1 MIRRPP
7 RSTRTDTLLP
17 YTTLFRSYRDIS
29 LGGIDCSYVEVIRQA
44 ERTGVGLEL
53 KIGSEVD
60 ANPNYFFDDYQ
71 KAGDTYQIPNPDRH
85 YGNLHLQSFE
95 ALCVDIARLG
105 MDVRIR
111 NTARDSQLHRFG
123 VFEYVPL
130 QEALGVPALQAIAV
144 PLPAG
149 ELPLWQGKGGDR
161 KSGG

>member
-1 MIRRPP
+1 MITCFFFCSSRR
-7 RSTRTDTLLP
+7 RHTRCAL
-17 YTTLFRSYRDIS
+17 
-29 LGGIDCSYVEVIRQA
+29 V
-44 ERTGVGLEL
+44 TGVQTCALP
-53 KIGSEVD
+53 I
-60 ANPNYFFDDYQ
+60 YQ

-144 PLPAG
+144 PLTAG
-149 ELPLWQGKGGDR
+149 ELPLLDR
-161 KSGG
+161 KSTRLNSSH